1 MPSTFTPWSRPWI
14 LVQARNSLHLDGGRK
29 PLLILLFVLCL
40 AFMAVWRVFFID
52 LPTLPDKNALWSVGR
67 VPGIAFYDKDD
78 RLIAV
83 RGAYHDKATSV
94 EAMPAHLVNAFIATE
109 DRRFF
114 RHNGVDERAILR
126 AFAANIDA
134 GRTVQ
139 GGSTITQQ
147 LIKILVLSPE
157 QSLKRKLF
165 EYRLARQLEQKLSK
179 KEILE
184 LYLNRIYLGDHSYGV
199 AAAARTYFNKSLSEL
214 TLGES
219 ALLAALPK
227 APSLF
232 AAESDLGAARA
243 RQNFVLDK
251 MVEAGFVTRDE
262 ADLARTA
269 PIKLVRRRAL
279 DEGGAAYTLDLA
291 QAQIRR
297 WLPDAPPDLIVRL
310 TLDTRLQVHA
320 EKSVRDVIARS
331 GKAASVGQGAFLAMN
346 RDGAVRALVGGTDY
360 GKTKFNRVTQALRQP
375 GSTFKPFVY
384 AAALEAG
391 LSPNTIR
398 LDAPVQVGKWAP
410 RNYHAG
416 FSGPVSLTYALS
428 QSLNTTVVR
437 LTREVGL
444 DSVIET
450 AGRLGVRSPI
460 ERNYSVV
467 LGASEVTLREL
478 TAAYAP
484 FAFEGFRTEPF
495 VIAEIRNSRDQMVF
509 RQKTNA
515 ESQAIGADIAR
526 QMTFMLR
533 NAVQSGTGI
542 AAQLPDREVAG
553 KTGTSQDWRDAWFI
567 GYTSEM
573 IGGAW
578 VGNDDRRPMRK
589 VTGGTLPAEIWRLVM
604 EKAHEGLEANPLR
617 ADNGVRLTAYSS
629 PRAALYSEIAAAF
642 KPRPVPVV
650 EAPVQEQ
657 LAGIY

>member
-1 MPSTFTPWSRPWI
+1 MER
-14 LVQARNSLHLDGGRK
+14 ARLSLHLGGPHK
-29 PLLILLFVLCL
+29 AALIVLFVLTL
-40 AFMAVWRVFFID
+40 AFLAVWRVFFID

-67 VPGIAFYDKDD
+67 VPGIAFYDKDN

-83 RGAYHDKATSV
+83 RGASHDRAAALET
-94 EAMPAHLVNAFIATE
+94 MPAHLINAFVAAE

-114 RHNGVDERAILR
+114 RHDGVDERAILR
-126 AFAANIDA
+126 AFAANLDA

-147 LIKILVLSPE
+147 LIKNLVLTPE

-165 EYRLARQLEQKLSK
+165 ELRLAQELEQKLSK

-184 LYLNRIYLGDHSYGV
+184 LYLNRIYLGDHAYGV
-199 AAAARTYFNKSLSEL
+199 AAAARTYFDKSLSEL

-232 AAESDLGAARA
+232 AAESDLGAART
-243 RQNFVLDK
+243 RQGLVLDK
-251 MVEAGFVTRDE
+251 MVEAGFITRAE
-262 ADLARTA
+262 AGLAREA
-269 PIKLVRRRAL
+269 AIRLVRRRAL
-279 DEGGAAYTLDLA
+279 AEGGAAYTLDLA

-310 TLDTRLQVHA
+310 TLDSALQAHA
-320 EKSVRDVIARS
+320 EKSVKAVIDRS
-331 GKAASVGQGAFLAMN
+331 GKSALVGQGAFLAMS

-360 GKTKFNRVTQALRQP
+360 GETKFNRVTQALRQP

-391 LSPNTIR
+391 LSPDTIR

-416 FSGPVSLTYALS
+416 FSGPVSLTYALA

-444 DSVIET
+444 DAVIEI
-450 AGRLGVRSPI
+450 AGRLGIDSPI

-484 FAFEGFRTEPF
+484 FAFEGFRVEPF
-495 VIAEIRNSRDQMVF
+495 VIAEIRNSRGQVLF
-509 RQKTNA
+509 RQNTRA
-515 ESQAIGADIAR
+515 DAQAIGADVAR

-533 NAVQSGTGI
+533 NAVQTGTGI

-553 KTGTSQDWRDAWFI
+553 KTGTSQDWRDAWFV

-573 IGGAW
+573 IAGAW
-578 VGNDDRRPMRK
+578 VGNDNRRPMRK

-604 EKAHEGLEANPLR
+604 EKAHEGIEPAPLR
-617 ADNGVRLTAYSS
+617 ADSGMRLTAWSS
-629 PRAALYSEIAAAF
+629 PRVALYSEIAAAF
-642 KPRPVPVV
+642 KPRPPPVAA
-650 EAPVQEQ
+650 APVEDQ